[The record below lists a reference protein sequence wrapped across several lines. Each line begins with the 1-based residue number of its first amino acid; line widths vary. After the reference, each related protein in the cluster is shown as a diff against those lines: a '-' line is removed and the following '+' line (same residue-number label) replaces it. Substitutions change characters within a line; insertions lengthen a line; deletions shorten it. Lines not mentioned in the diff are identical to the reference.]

1 NRNQTTNSTNSSV
14 CRKSV
19 QCSQSAW
26 CPGAERMPMVLVT
39 RRAGDVVNIGT
50 EIRQDPTSDQAGEK
64 AGANRPTG
72 IFGEKQSC
80 VSGGSAGFSQYRSG
94 GSLHHCAV

>member
-1 NRNQTTNSTNSSV
+1 
-14 CRKSV
+14 
-19 QCSQSAW
+19 
-26 CPGAERMPMVLVT
+26 MVLVT
-39 RRAGDVVNIGT
+39 RRAGDAVSIGT

-80 VSGGSAGFSQYRSG
+80 VSGG
-94 GSLHHCAV
+94 